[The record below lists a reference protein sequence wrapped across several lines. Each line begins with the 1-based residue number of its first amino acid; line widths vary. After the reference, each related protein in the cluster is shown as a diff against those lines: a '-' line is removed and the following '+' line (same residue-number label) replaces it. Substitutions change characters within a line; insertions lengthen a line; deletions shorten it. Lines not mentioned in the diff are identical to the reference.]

1 MLLLATGPFLVEK
14 STGKSA
20 PGQKGQKGGSLPMP
34 RCPKFFLS
42 HMLPWPAGTQV
53 YLIKRSPRLDAGTCS
68 EDLALLNRLLV
79 WSDTSVACTNLRN
92 TLLAKP
98 LAPHNNLGATP
109 SL

>member
-42 HMLPWPAGTQV
+42 HMLP
-53 YLIKRSPRLDAGTCS
+53 
-68 EDLALLNRLLV
+68 
-79 WSDTSVACTNLRN
+79 
-92 TLLAKP
+92 
-98 LAPHNNLGATP
+98 
-109 SL
+109 